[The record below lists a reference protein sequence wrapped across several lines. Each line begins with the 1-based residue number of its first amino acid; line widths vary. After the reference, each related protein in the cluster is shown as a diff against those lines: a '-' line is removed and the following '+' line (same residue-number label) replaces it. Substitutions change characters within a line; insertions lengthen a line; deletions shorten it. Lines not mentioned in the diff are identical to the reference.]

1 MRRLRISHFLVDP
14 RHCFKVSDSTFEAA
28 GSTPIDDVVGTSNSL
43 IWKGLKYL
51 LSITVSRC
59 WRIIDVGVSALGHG
73 CGQILEINKYLSK
86 PVIEVDTNVYDDA
99 IIIGIL

>member
-73 CGQILEINKYLSK
+73 CGQILETKNS
-86 PVIEVDTNVYDDA
+86 
-99 IIIGIL
+99 